1 MRLGFI
7 GTGKIASSVITG
19 VCNSKISFNK
29 ILISPR
35 NRSIAQKLKRKFRK
49 VSIAKNNQE
58 IVNSCNWVF
67 LAVTPKVGKKIIPSL
82 KFRSNQKVISFIA
95 TINLAQLKKAIGK
108 KVKIIRAIPLPP
120 ISLKKGPVPICPPD
134 KQIKSFFNKLGTTI
148 EIKNEKSSKNF
159 WATSGMMA
167 PFYEL
172 LKVLSDWL
180 VKRGIKRNEA
190 QKYITSLFVALS
202 EDSVMNSKKDLKYL
216 VQDSQTSKGLNEQ
229 AVKQLRKA
237 GFYRSLEKSLNSI
250 LKRLNK
256 V

>member
-29 ILISPR
+29 ILVSPR

-67 LAVTPKVGKKIIPSL
+67 LAVTPQVGKKIIPSL

-95 TINLAQLKKAIGK
+95 TINLAQLKRTLGK
-108 KVKIIRAIPLPP
+108 KIKIVRALPLPP
-120 ISLKKGPVPICPPD
+120 ISLRKGPVPICPPNV
-134 KQIKSFFNKLGTTI
+134 KVKNFFNHLGI
-148 EIKNEKSSKNF
+148 AVEISNERLFTNF
-159 WATSGMMA
+159 WCMTAMMA
-167 PFYEL
+167 PYYEIL
-172 LKVLSDWL
+172 NTLSKWLSSKGLKKIDT
-180 VKRGIKRNEA
+180 
-190 QKYITSLFVALS
+190 QKYITSLFFAMS
-202 EDSVMNSKKDLKYL
+202 EDAVVNSKKDLKIL
-216 VQDSQTSKGLNEQ
+216 IKNSQTPGGLNEK
-229 AVKQLRKA
+229 ALNELRKL
-237 GFYRSLEKSLNSI
+237 GFYKLLNKTPNSV
-250 LKRLNK
+250 LKRLKK